1 MATRR
6 DKRPISSDG
15 AFDRRS
21 LDLNQLRTFLAVAD
35 QLSFSAAARRLG
47 LSQSAVSQHI
57 RRLEDSIGRP
67 VLVRDTHRAAL
78 TAEGEALTGIA
89 RSMLELNDD
98 AFRTLTGSE
107 PRGRVRFGVSEDFAL
122 SRLPELLRRF
132 RRAHPA
138 IDLELTVGLSVH
150 LHRRLSARELDL
162 VLAKRPSAETEARL
176 MFHDRLAWIGAPDLD
191 LPRHHPVPLIVYPPP
206 SLTRQHAVEAL
217 ERVGRGY
224 HTVCTSGSLSGLRA
238 AALAGLGVMPF
249 ARSLIP
255 AGLVELRNRNLP
267 RLADT
272 EFVLTSRHRTVP
284 APVQAMIDSLLTD
297 HRDLYP
303 DTDLRPQPGTL

>member
-1 MATRR
+1 MSTNP
-6 DKRPISSDG
+6 DKQAGHS
-15 AFDRRS
+15 FDRPS
-21 LDLNQLRTFLAVAD
+21 LDLRQLRTFLAVAD
-35 QLSFSAAARRLG
+35 RLSFSAAARQLG

-57 RRLEDSIGRP
+57 RRLEQAVGRP
-67 VLVRDTHRAAL
+67 VLARDTHRTAL

-98 AFRTLTGSE
+98 AFRTLTDSG

-138 IDLELTVGLSVH
+138 VDLELTVGLSVL
-150 LHRRLSARELDL
+150 LHRGLRARELDV
-162 VLAKRPSAETEARL
+162 VLAKRPTSEVHARL
-176 MFHDRLAWIGAPDLD
+176 MFRDRLVWIGAPDLD
-191 LPRHHPVPLIVYPPP
+191 LPRKAPVPLIVYPPP
-206 SLTRQHAVEAL
+206 SLTRDQAIDAL
-217 ERVGRGY
+217 DRIGRGY

-249 ARSLIP
+249 SRSLIP
-255 AGLVELRNRNLP
+255 SGLVELHSRELP

-272 EFVLTSRHRTVP
+272 EFVLTTRHRRPP
-284 APVQAMIDSLLTD
+284 APVQALIESLLAD
-297 HRDLYP
+297 HRELYP
-303 DTDLRPQPGTL
+303 TDTSA